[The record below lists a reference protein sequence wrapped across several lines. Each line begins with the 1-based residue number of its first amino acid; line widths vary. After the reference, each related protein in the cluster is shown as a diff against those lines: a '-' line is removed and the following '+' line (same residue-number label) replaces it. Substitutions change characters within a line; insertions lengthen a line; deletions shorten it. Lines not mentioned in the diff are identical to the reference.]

1 MMIQRIKARMIVVH
15 DFRVAYHAQREWSW
29 LIALAFFLGE
39 LGAGLF
45 LVALWLDFF
54 WGALAGWLVVVVGKS
69 VAHMVYLGR
78 VERLWRMIMNPGTSW
93 IARGLIAI
101 GGFVVVGAVYWLML
115 AGGATQGAAFGTVK
129 VLAALIAFFVL
140 AYDGFVMNSSPAIP
154 LWNTTLLP
162 VLCITYGLL
171 AGATISLVMLS
182 GGSAVAAVDMAQLER
197 VELGL
202 ILVNLLI
209 VPIYL
214 LSMQYGSLAARE
226 SVFLLVTRQFA
237 PYFWGLVLFV
247 GLIVTLALV
256 TVFAFAPLP
265 GILIGAAVTEIIGD
279 YFIRF
284 IILRGGVYNLPMT
297 LPSFAR

>member
-1 MMIQRIKARMIVVH
+1 
-15 DFRVAYHAQREWSW
+15 
-29 LIALAFFLGE
+29 
-39 LGAGLF
+39 
-45 LVALWLDFF
+45 
-54 WGALAGWLVVVVGKS
+54 
-69 VAHMVYLGR
+69 
-78 VERLWRMIMNPGTSW
+78 
-93 IARGLIAI
+93 
-101 GGFVVVGAVYWLML
+101 VVGAVYWLML
-115 AGGATQGAAFGTVK
+115 AGGAPQGAAFWTIK

-140 AYDGFVMNSSPAIP
+140 AYDGFVMNSSPSIP

-182 GGSAVAAVDMAQLER
+182 GGSAVAAADMAQLER